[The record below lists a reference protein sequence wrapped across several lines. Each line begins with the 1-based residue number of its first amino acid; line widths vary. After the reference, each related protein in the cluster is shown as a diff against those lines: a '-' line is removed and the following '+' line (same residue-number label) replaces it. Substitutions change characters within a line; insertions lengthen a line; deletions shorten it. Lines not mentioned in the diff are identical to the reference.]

1 MQITPEEITK
11 VAHLARLELSPSEV
25 TRMTAEVGAILN
37 YIDKLNEL
45 DTTGIRPTTHALA
58 ITNAFRD
65 DVVVPSLPQS
75 EAVKNGPLHNDEAFV
90 VPKVIG

>member
-1 MQITPEEITK
+1 MQITPEEIAK
-11 VAHLARLELSPSEV
+11 VAHLARLDLNQDEV
-25 TRMTAEVGAILN
+25 ARMTNEVGAILS

-45 DTTGIRPTTHALA
+45 DTDGVKPTTHALA

-65 DVVVPSLPQS
+65 DVVIPSLPQA
-75 EAVKNGPLHNDEAFV
+75 EALRNGPKQNGEAFV

>member
-25 TRMTAEVGAILN
+25 TRMTAEVGAILT

-45 DTTGIRPTTHALA
+45 DTTGIKPTTHALA